1 MKKVLGM
8 LLFCSLLAWS
18 ADFKPAKL
26 LELRDASEV
35 GANTVSDSS
44 EGLSGAPKFVP
55 AMLERCRVT
64 ISLEGTNYSAIF
76 PVSKHL
82 RITDFNLGDFIP
94 ARIEGNKLVIKTL
107 DGKILKSKI
116 VNREDAHASTSE
128 K

>member
-76 PVSKHL
+76 PDSKHL
-82 RITDFNLGDFIP
+82 RITDFNLGDSIP

>member
-44 EGLSGAPKFVP
+44 EGLRGAPKFVP